1 MESLLANYA
10 SSDEEEDQQQQQ
22 PPPKR
27 TALPPKPSSQLSSTS
42 SLFSSLP
49 KSKPQNPSFFQSLP
63 KPKQTLIPKSQNLG
77 DDDEDPIDSIP
88 TSKPSSVFS
97 SLPPPK
103 SRNPIQ
109 PITNLSSSDQNPRKI
124 VQFNPP
130 INSYKYDEDEEDDE
144 EKETRRRKASESL
157 VQKLSAKSFLSSLSA
172 PRYSSTLGASAGLG
186 SGSGS
191 GSGSSRRAI
200 VETESV
206 GSRVESGA
214 GVEQNV
220 ESHEKFQ
227 SNSEQSAVNYEG
239 YGGSENYQSTID
251 QNAVNYESYGGYEGY
266 QSGIDRHVD
275 AGVQLHA
282 GVSGSDPSNYGN
294 YDGYGGYAGYEQQ
307 YGNDWVGGSGTV
319 VPTIPATGVSE
330 IKVGKKRGRYE
341 VPTEIIE
348 VKQDELMK
356 NRPREDQ
363 AKLTGIAFGPSYQ
376 PVSTK
381 AKPTKL
387 HKRKHQIGSLYF
399 DMKQKEMELAERRSR
414 GFLTKAETHAKYGW

>member
-1 MESLLANYA
+1 M
-10 SSDEEEDQQQQQ
+10 
-22 PPPKR
+22 
-27 TALPPKPSSQLSSTS
+27 
-42 SLFSSLP
+42 
-49 KSKPQNPSFFQSLP
+49 
-63 KPKQTLIPKSQNLG
+63 
-77 DDDEDPIDSIP
+77 
-88 TSKPSSVFS
+88 
-97 SLPPPK
+97 
-103 SRNPIQ
+103 
-109 PITNLSSSDQNPRKI
+109 
-124 VQFNPP
+124 
-130 INSYKYDEDEEDDE
+130 
-144 EKETRRRKASESL
+144 
-157 VQKLSAKSFLSSLSA
+157 
-172 PRYSSTLGASAGLG
+172 GASAGF
-186 SGSGS
+186 GS

-214 GVEQNV
+214 GVEQNI

-330 IKVGKKRGRYE
+330 IKVGKKRGRNE